1 MNMTPF
7 WQPSFYTP
15 LNSKTGELRLLTIRK
30 PENQTVL
37 IKCDTQT
44 FELNHAPRFDALSYV
59 WGDPSVTKEIQF
71 CGLSRLVTGNLF
83 EALTRLR
90 EEGDSKWIW
99 IDALCIYSYRTAT
112 KCCRNLRFRPQF
124 CEGFGFASHCLD
136 SNPQKPVRAP
146 FGSRLQSPTAPP
158 NTFQL
163 KPVAWKL
170 RKTSNPSVCA
180 MTRPA

>member
-15 LNSKTGELRLLTIRK
+15 LNSKTRELRLLSIRK

-44 FELNHAPRFDALSYV
+44 FELSHAPRFDALSYV
-59 WGDPSVTKEIQF
+59 WGDPSAIKEIQF
-71 CGLSRLVTGNLF
+71 CGLSRLVTENLF

-99 IDALCIYSYRTAT
+99 IDALCINQDDKTEKNHQVPLMRQIYR
-112 KCCRNLRFRPQF
+112 L
-124 CEGFGFASHCLD
+124 
-136 SNPQKPVRAP
+136 
-146 FGSRLQSPTAPP
+146 
-158 NTFQL
+158 
-163 KPVAWKL
+163 
-170 RKTSNPSVCA
+170 
-180 MTRPA
+180 